1 MKVGVLSDISVG
13 SLRGLLH
20 LKVGELLFVVGDFE
34 QFARTRD
41 INFVAPSQPRTSMSN
56 AFSQYEKRDRTA
68 YLKTWPE
75 MEEDL
80 QGEMRDFKAKRAAER
95 EAFKIKCEEGR

>member
-20 LKVGELLFVVGDFE
+20 LKVVEVLFVVGDFE

-56 AFSQYEKRDRTA
+56 AFSQYEKRDRTG
-68 YLKTWPE
+68 LS
-75 MEEDL
+75 EDL
-80 QGEMRDFKAKRAAER
+80 ARDGGRSAGRDERFQGQASR
-95 EAFKIKCEEGR
+95 